1 MGAIYCDWLMTRV
14 SLFIVVRSQKNMNIL
29 LIGKNGQV
37 GWELHRSLLTLGAV
51 TAIDYPE
58 FDLARPDNARQWMR
72 DVQPDVIINAAAYTD
87 VDKAEN
93 EPDLAFAINAIA
105 PGVLAEEAKK
115 LGAALVHYSTD
126 YVFDGTKG
134 SPYIESDTPSPLS
147 VYGASKLA
155 GEQAVEAVGGTYLI
169 LRTSWVYSTRRKC
182 FLTQVLR
189 WARMQKEMRV
199 VTDQTASP
207 TWCRMLADATAQ
219 ILAKGHDDITGWIS
233 ERAGLYHL
241 AGKGFTSRYEWAQ
254 AILSLD
260 ARKEEQI
267 VEQLLPA
274 QTSEFPAPAQ
284 RPAYSALNCD
294 KIQATFGLYLPGWE
308 TSLALTMDER

>member
-1 MGAIYCDWLMTRV
+1 MVLLESV
-14 SLFIVVRSQKNMNIL
+14 SHNLRIL

-37 GWELHRSLLTLGAV
+37 GWELHRSLLTLGEI

-58 FDLARPDNARQWMR
+58 IDLARPDNVRQWVR
-72 DVQPDVIINAAAYTD
+72 DVQPNIIINAAAYTD
-87 VDKAEN
+87 VDKAESQ
-93 EPDLAFAINAIA
+93 PDLAYAINGTA
-105 PGVLAEEAKK
+105 PGILAEEAKK

-134 SPYIESDTPSPLS
+134 SPYLESDTSNPLS

-155 GEQAVEAVGGTYLI
+155 GEQAVEAVDGTYLI

-207 TWCRMLADATAQ
+207 TWCRTLADATAQ
-219 ILAKGHDDITGWIS
+219 VLSNGDTEELDWLS
-233 ERAGLYHL
+233 ERKGLYHL
-241 AGKGFTSRYEWAQ
+241 AGDGGASRYEWARL
-254 AILSLD
+254 ILEYD
-260 ARKEEQI
+260 PHPNEQI
-267 VEQLLPA
+267 VEEILKA
-274 QTSEFPAPAQ
+274 DTSEFPAPAQ
-284 RPAYSALNCD
+284 RPVYSVLNCD
-294 KIQATFGLYLPGWE
+294 KIQATFGVHLPDWK
-308 TSLALTMDER
+308 TSLALAMAS